1 MFLYD
6 NCRSKEKRC
15 LYLAC
20 LVRQIKITHKHM
32 KHSREDRKDSDLKVS
47 VRDTKLEVT
56 SVPMLYLILS
66 FSLSRGYRCRY
77 MRLMWHI

>member
-1 MFLYD
+1 
-6 NCRSKEKRC
+6 
-15 LYLAC
+15 
-20 LVRQIKITHKHM
+20 M

-66 FSLSRGYRCRY
+66 LSSSRVATGVG
-77 MRLMWHI
+77 I